1 LHHGGEALE
10 YAEFERA
17 QRSSHIPGEEFMA
30 GRPIAP
36 RPLSPHL
43 SIWKWQIHAVVSM
56 THRITGNAM
65 AMGAVLFFLWWLV
78 AAATGPEA
86 YLFFMSIATGWLGK
100 LVAIGFTWTF
110 FQHMCS
116 GIRHLIMDTGQ
127 GFDLVTSKTMAL
139 AAFAASITLTVL
151 TWGFIFMTKGF

>member
-1 LHHGGEALE
+1 
-10 YAEFERA
+10 
-17 QRSSHIPGEEFMA
+17 MA
-30 GRPIAP
+30 GRPISP

-65 AMGAVLFFLWWLV
+65 AMGAMLLFIWWLI

-86 YLFFMSIATGWLGK
+86 YGIFMSVATGWFGI
-100 LVAIGFTWTF
+100 LVGVGFTWTF
-110 FQHMCS
+110 YQHMCS

-139 AAFAASITLTVL
+139 AAFGASVALTVL
-151 TWGFIFMTKGF
+151 TWAIIFTTKGL

>member
-1 LHHGGEALE
+1 
-10 YAEFERA
+10 
-17 QRSSHIPGEEFMA
+17 MA
-30 GRPIAP
+30 GRPTSP

-65 AMGAVLFFLWWLV
+65 AMGAVLFFLWWLI

-100 LVAIGFTWTF
+100 LIAIGFTWTF

-139 AAFAASITLTVL
+139 AAFGASITLTVL
-151 TWGFIFMTKGF
+151 TWGFIFITKGF